1 MPALRDVVDIE
12 ATLVAYLK
20 ADAAVAALV
29 GTRVSTELPAGFTA
43 EARVRLFRVGGAP
56 SPDDPAGYLDR
67 PSVQFD
73 CYGATREQAWDV
85 AAATLRAALE
95 APAATHT
102 GVVITGTRRTLGP
115 TWQPDPDTDIPR
127 YLLTAVLWT
136 HPTGS

>member
-12 ATLVAYLK
+12 ATLVAYLG
-20 ADAAVAALV
+20 ADVSLTALV
-29 GTRVSTELPAGFTA
+29 DDRISTELPAGFTA

-56 SPDDPAGYLDR
+56 AAGDPAGYLDR

-73 CYGATREQAWDV
+73 CFGATREQAWDV
-85 AAATLRAALE
+85 AAESVRAVLQ
-95 APAATHT
+95 APSATHT
-102 GVVITGTRRTLGP
+102 GVVVTGARRTLGP

-127 YLLTAVLWT
+127 YLFTAVLWT